1 MSGRVVRLVALLV
14 VALVVQG
21 CAAIP
26 ESSDPKA
33 VEWVDEGNTT
43 TPVNPPPSG
52 MDPLALVRSFVDSTA
67 APASNHK
74 SARLHLSAGMER
86 SWRPEP
92 GMLVVDNVDTI
103 PAPQPRETPPGVQV
117 VSLQADKVGRLLPD
131 RSFQPEAGEYRTQLR
146 VEKQQD
152 GEWRIT
158 EPPPGLVVSE
168 NSFSATYRQVPVY
181 FLDHDAGGVV
191 PDLRYVVSQPVS
203 TLPGRIIDL
212 LTSGPSERY
221 RGALN
226 NAIPEGV
233 YPKTNTSEA
242 TDGALEVNLS
252 ELGDVP
258 PETRQLI
265 AAQVVYSL
273 QSVSSARVRLKEEGL
288 PLLAEDRDLRPTD
301 VAEFEN
307 VDGARPDVPG
317 LAVVDERLVYL
328 DGRANPVPGPAG
340 SGEYD
345 VLRAGLAPDGEHL
358 SAVTRVPDGVELRL
372 GSFGSALSPLGL
384 RGNYMSKPSWRGD
397 SEFWTAVD
405 GRDVVRVRSDGESW
419 NADRVDARALTGG
432 EPIADLRVSPD
443 GTRAA
448 AVVGGKIVVSGI
460 DDSGGRAVLREPNVL
475 TAPNDASATGV
486 EWRGSDS
493 FVVLTDSN
501 ATPVFDVSA
510 DGYQWTP
517 YTSAN
522 LGQPMRVVTVD
533 PGRRVVVADRSGLW
547 EARDTND
554 VWGLLPVPIGGGS
567 IPFYPG

>member
-1 MSGRVVRLVALLV
+1 MSGRVVRGLALLV
-14 VALVVQG
+14 VVLLASG

-43 TPVNPPPSG
+43 TPINPPPSG
-52 MDPLALVRSFVDSTA
+52 TDPLALVRSFVDSTA

-74 SARLHLSAGMER
+74 AARLHLSTGMER
-86 SWRPEP
+86 NWQPEP

-103 PAPQPRETPPGVQV
+103 PAPQQRDTPRGVQL

-131 RSFQPEAGEYRTQLR
+131 QSFQPETGEYRAQLR
-146 VEKQQD
+146 VEQRPD

-181 FLDHDAGGVV
+181 FLDHDSGGVV

-203 TLPGRIIDL
+203 TLPGRVIDL

-221 RGALN
+221 RGAVN
-226 NAIPEGV
+226 TAIPEGV
-233 YPKTNTSEA
+233 HPKTNTSEA

-252 ELGDVP
+252 ELGEVTP
-258 PETRQLI
+258 QTRKLV

-273 QSVSSARVRLKEEGL
+273 QSVSSARVRLKEEGM
-288 PLLAEDRDLRPTD
+288 PLLPDAQDLRPTD
-301 VAEFEN
+301 VAEFEGT
-307 VDGARPDVPG
+307 DGAHPDAPA

-328 DGRANPVPGPAG
+328 DRRANPVPGPAG

-345 VLRAGLAPDGEHL
+345 VLRAGLAPGGDHL
-358 SAVTRVPDGVELRL
+358 SAVTRVPDGVELRV
-372 GSFGSALSPLGL
+372 GGFGSTLSPLGL
-384 RGNYMSKPSWRGD
+384 RGNNMSKPSWRGD
-397 SEFWTAVD
+397 SEVWTAVD

-419 NADRVDARALTGG
+419 SADRVDVRALTGG

-443 GTRAA
+443 GTRVA
-448 AVVGGKIVVSGI
+448 AVVGGKVAVSGI
-460 DDSGGRAVLREPNVL
+460 DDSDGRAVLREPNVL
-475 TAPNDASATGV
+475 SGPNDTSVTGV

-493 FVVLTDSN
+493 LVVLTDSN
-501 ATPVFDVSA
+501 AAPVFDVSA

-522 LGQPMRVVTVD
+522 LGQPLSVVTVD
-533 PGRRVVVADRSGLW
+533 PGRRVIVADRSGLW

-554 VWGLLPVPIGGGS
+554 VWGLLQVPIGGGS
-567 IPFYPG
+567 IPFFPG